1 MADEPWDEMMGP
13 TNSKEMQRMLRS
25 SDEDDPIIP
34 ETSSAGRMPSRWAQY
49 ETDSEKLRH
58 DAHEA
63 NCKAVELASERIA
76 NSPPRLTSTPA
87 LPSNASYDSSDDGS
101 ADYHWEDP
109 ASDAA
114 IRAEA
119 LKMLEIADDHLSTP
133 YSVRKTQ
140 SGGFSASYSG
150 GFGGSRRSSTNGA
163 RRVPSALAGLDFTK
177 RSSSRASYTSSPR
190 SGYSTNDDVVPPYAE
205 EESLVDVI
213 ETEYNGSTRPTKES
227 KWSSR
232 YSIDHTLLALSG
244 AGRSRSTDVKD
255 VLNHMER
262 ETDREIKSAR
272 NMFMSSTRDAPRI
285 FGSGGFSFRDT
296 HVFGKQNVVTAATSY
311 DSSTNLKTAWRDLD
325 SEGKSLTPPEPRK
338 TWQEQLERKKK
349 QQRRL
354 AIVSTVLCII
364 VALLIGIFVSRSR
377 NSETSASANAV
388 QGNERTPDCV
398 FYVTSDAPYDTSQE
412 EKLTADLA
420 ALPSDADFLV
430 HLGNIQDSAITLCP
444 EARYA
449 HVKDLLAKSPVP
461 IFVLPGEEDWNNC
474 PNPDDA
480 WTSWETNFGSF
491 ESNFDHGFTVKRQ
504 LRRKENFAFLHMEA
518 LFMGFHIV
526 GGRINDQDEWTQ
538 RLEDDVTW
546 MESMVTM
553 FSGNFKQIVML
564 GNARPGPEQRHFF
577 GHLAEFL
584 GPYEMPIIYI
594 HANSGVGGI
603 MEYDLFGDD
612 DIIKGLQIEDGG
624 QNPPLRI
631 SIYSGDEAPF
641 VVG

>member
-1 MADEPWDEMMGP
+1 MADEPWDEVMGP
-13 TNSKEMQRMLRS
+13 TSSKKELQRMLRS
-25 SDEDDPIIP
+25 GEDDPTVS
-34 ETSSAGRMPSRWAQY
+34 ETSSATSAGRMPSRWAQY

-63 NCKAVELASERIA
+63 NCKAVELAAEQIA
-76 NSPPRLTSTPA
+76 NSPPRLGSTS
-87 LPSNASYDSSDDGS
+87 LPPNASYDSSEDGS
-101 ADYHWEDP
+101 ADYRWEDP

-150 GFGGSRRSSTNGA
+150 GFAGSRRSPTSSG

-177 RSSSRASYTSSPR
+177 RSSSRASYTSSPH
-190 SGYSTNDDVVPPYAE
+190 SGYEDVVPPYAE
-205 EESLVDVI
+205 EESLVDVV
-213 ETEYNGSTRPTKES
+213 ETEYMGSTRPAKES

-244 AGRSRSTDVKD
+244 AGRSRSTDIKD

-272 NMFMSSTRDAPRI
+272 NMFMSSPHDAPRI
-285 FGSGGFSFRDT
+285 FGSGGFGFRDT
-296 HVFGKQNVVTAATSY
+296 HVFGKQNVTAAPSI
-311 DSSTNLKTAWRDLD
+311 DNSTNLKTAWRDGLD
-325 SEGKSLTPPEPRK
+325 SNGKSLTPPEPRK
-338 TWQEQLERKKK
+338 TWQEQLERKKR

-354 AIVSTVLCII
+354 AIVSAVLCIT
-364 VALLIGIFVSRSR
+364 VALLVGILVGRSKGD
-377 NSETSASANAV
+377 SKTSAY
-388 QGNERTPDCV
+388 GNTGTYGRTPDCV
-398 FYVTSDAPYDTSQE
+398 FYVTSDAPYDRNQE

-420 ALPSDADFLV
+420 ALPNDADFLV
-430 HLGNIQDSAITLCP
+430 HLGNIQDSAVTLCP
-444 EARYA
+444 ETRYA
-449 HVKDLLAKSPVP
+449 HVKNLLVKSHVP

-480 WTSWETNFGSF
+480 WESWQANFESF
-491 ESNFDHGFTVKRQ
+491 ESNFEHHFEVNRQ

-526 GGRINDQDEWTQ
+526 GGRITNQDEWTQ
-538 RLEDDVTW
+538 RLQDDVNW

-553 FSGNFKQIVML
+553 FAGDFKQIVML

-577 GHLAEFL
+577 ERLAAFL

-603 MEYDLFGDD
+603 MQYDLFGDD
-612 DIIKGLQIEDGG
+612 DTIKGLQIEDGG

-631 SIYSGDEAPF
+631 SLYSGEEAPF